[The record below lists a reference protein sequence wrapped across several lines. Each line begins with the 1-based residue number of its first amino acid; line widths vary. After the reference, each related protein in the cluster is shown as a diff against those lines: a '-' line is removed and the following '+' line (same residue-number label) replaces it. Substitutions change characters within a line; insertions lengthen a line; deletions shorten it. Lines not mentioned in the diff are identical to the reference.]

1 MSTSTSK
8 IDFTFK
14 DRLPTYLV
22 YWTRTWE
29 NSEQKQVVTLAY
41 DSKEEIMQEAK
52 DNGVTIT
59 GLEPIGVL
67 AHEKPKKLNPKKS
80 LSEYLIF
87 SVHQALRL
95 LFAFFRTLN
104 PTLLERR
111 FRILCIRCFAS
122 QFL

>member
-22 YWTRTWE
+22 YWTRTWG
-29 NSEQKQVVTLAY
+29 NSEQKQGVTLAY

-59 GLEPIGVL
+59 GLEPIDVL
-67 AHEKPKKLNPKKS
+67 AHEKPKKLNPKK
-80 LSEYLIF
+80 
-87 SVHQALRL
+87 A
-95 LFAFFRTLN
+95 
-104 PTLLERR
+104 
-111 FRILCIRCFAS
+111 
-122 QFL
+122 

>member
-22 YWTRTWE
+22 YWTRTWG
-29 NSEQKQVVTLAY
+29 NLEQKQGVTLAY

-59 GLEPIGVL
+59 YLEPIDVL
-67 AHEKPKKLNPKKS
+67 AHKKPKKLS
-80 LSEYLIF
+80 
-87 SVHQALRL
+87 
-95 LFAFFRTLN
+95 
-104 PTLLERR
+104 
-111 FRILCIRCFAS
+111 
-122 QFL
+122 

>member
-22 YWTRTWE
+22 YWTRTWG
-29 NSEQKQVVTLAY
+29 NSEQKQGVTLAY

-59 GLEPIGVL
+59 GLEPIDVP
-67 AHEKPKKLNPKKS
+67 AHEKPKKLNPKK
-80 LSEYLIF
+80 
-87 SVHQALRL
+87 A
-95 LFAFFRTLN
+95 
-104 PTLLERR
+104 
-111 FRILCIRCFAS
+111 
-122 QFL
+122 